1 MPLNFS
7 AGCFGD
13 IFGSDGNDVIKL
25 EAECVRYMQTGFFTL
40 FLKLHTGAF
49 EYTSEANH
57 IAASRIAASR
67 DSCGTIRATIV
78 EIASLLQPCLSKSKS
93 PSPK

>member
-1 MPLNFS
+1 MIYFR
-7 AGCFGD
+7 
-13 IFGSDGNDVIKL
+13 GSGARAARCK
-25 EAECVRYMQTGFFTL
+25 L
-40 FLKLHTGAF
+40 FLHNPSVLQGASHAGSRDITLGWS
-49 EYTSEANH
+49 EDQRCEANH